1 MLQALKTAANNQ
13 NLKLINT
20 SFTRYQGSDAP
31 STIDIILTNVPH
43 LISTPTLIESTS
55 DHKIVLFDK
64 KILVKP
70 NVPQIRKARIYKNYT
85 KEKMLQTLN
94 IPLLNQLLSSTDVNK
109 VADSLTEEIV
119 RALDIIAP
127 ICTTQIRTKY
137 APHLSQE
144 TKTLMTKRDKIK
156 TEANMSKLPEKIQ
169 EYKTIRNLTLKR
181 QRADKLRW
189 AENLINKKGNESK
202 MLWQAAKRIS
212 GDTAQKSVDSLIVDN
227 VMIKKPE
234 QITDSL
240 NKYFV
245 KKVDDLVA
253 KMPTPT
259 INILDVL
266 ENTPTPEGEQM

>member
-1 MLQALKTAANNQ
+1 
-13 NLKLINT
+13 
-20 SFTRYQGSDAP
+20 
-31 STIDIILTNVPH
+31 
-43 LISTPTLIESTS
+43 
-55 DHKIVLFDK
+55 
-64 KILVKP
+64 
-70 NVPQIRKARIYKNYT
+70 
-85 KEKMLQTLN
+85 
-94 IPLLNQLLSSTDVNK
+94 
-109 VADSLTEEIV
+109 
-119 RALDIIAP
+119 
-127 ICTTQIRTKY
+127 
-137 APHLSQE
+137 
-144 TKTLMTKRDKIK
+144 MTKRDKIK

-169 EYKTIRNLTLKR
+169 EYKAIRNLTLKR

-266 ENTPTPEGEQM
+266 KNTPTPHYGIAVQIKIDT